1 MRGAA
6 QAMREVFRS
15 PVAVVLASVVAGV
28 LFTAA
33 VLLSNVRLVWQIV
46 WSSNIAVIDKAEVI
60 VNLLGSLGTNFTIL
74 GATSVVVI
82 AVLFGINI
90 AMFVHFVRIRR
101 DVLVGGGAAT
111 SVGGLLSG
119 VLGIGC
125 AACGSVVLSA
135 ILPLVGIGGLLAVLP
150 FGGEEFGLLGI
161 GLLVV
166 SVSSVAQKI
175 VDPAV
180 CIDPSMR

>member
-1 MRGAA
+1 
-6 QAMREVFRS
+6 MREVFRS

-28 LFTAA
+28 LFMAA

-90 AMFVHFVRIRR
+90 AMFVHFVRKRR

-111 SVGGLLSG
+111 SIGGLLSG

-135 ILPLVGIGGLLAVLP
+135 VLPLVGIGGLLAVLP

-161 GLLVV
+161 GLLAV
-166 SVSSVAQKI
+166 SVSSIAQKI